1 MDRDNQRKDLK
12 KDTEDLSAGNDKG
25 SGWEQYSNNL
35 GSKINS
41 YTDGDDF
48 LDEVNVSLANQISM
62 ELEGK
67 DTSTI
72 TNDKAKTKKKLPKGV
87 KIFAIAFSSIML
99 MFALILFTPGG
110 RRLLFNIAGE
120 YIYGKLDYEN
130 TDNTKNETDSEKPTE
145 PKPQKAVEHVV
156 NILLLGVEEIGGAS
170 NTDVIIVATMN
181 TKEKTLKLT
190 SLMRDLYVQIPG
202 YNDNRINS
210 AYAKGGVDLLYD
222 TIENNFDIQLDGYVS
237 VNFNSFEKIVDML
250 GGVEVSLTS
259 TEANYLNRT
268 NYISD
273 ASQRNV
279 IAGKNLLSGNQALG
293 YCRVRKVS
301 TGTENNDFGRTQR
314 HRVVLDAIFDKM
326 KTKNILELGLFMNDI
341 LSNINIKTDITQK
354 EFNTYLEEAASLNAN
369 ELEQNRIPSDG
380 NYNSEKVTIGKYKQ
394 DVLVPKDWQATR
406 NEIHEFIYGNDTDAN
421 AGTDSDTDNSTNT
434 SSLETTQP

>member
-1 MDRDNQRKDLK
+1 MDKDNQRKDLK
-12 KDTEDLSAGNDKG
+12 KDTEELSAG
-25 SGWEQYSNNL
+25 SGWEQYSNDL

-41 YTDGDDF
+41 FTDGDDF
-48 LDEVNVSLANQISM
+48 LDEVNVSLAEQISM

-67 DTSTI
+67 ETSTN
-72 TNDKAKTKKKLPKGV
+72 TNEKPQSKKKIPKGV

-99 MFALILFTPGG
+99 MFALLVFTPGG

-120 YIYGKLDYEN
+120 YIYGKLDYEETEN
-130 TDNTKNETDSEKPTE
+130 PNNESEPGKTAAEKP
-145 PKPQKAVEHVV
+145 PKAVEHVV

-170 NTDVIIVATMN
+170 NTDVMIVATMN

-202 YNDNRINS
+202 YNDNKLNS
-210 AYAKGGVDLLYD
+210 AYAKGGVDLLYQ
-222 TIENNFDIQLDGYVS
+222 TIEKNFAIDLDGYVS

-250 GGVEVSLTS
+250 GGVDITLTS
-259 TEANYLNRT
+259 KEAYYLNTT

-273 ASQRNV
+273 PSQRHVVEGVNR
-279 IAGKNLLSGNQALG
+279 LSGNQALG

-314 HRVVLDAIFDKM
+314 HRVVLNAIFDEM
-326 KTKNILELGLFMNDI
+326 KHKDILQLGLFMNEV
-341 LSNINIKTDITQK
+341 LSNISIKTDITQK
-354 EFNTYLEEAASLNAN
+354 DFNTYLEEAASLNAN

-380 NYNSEKVTIGKYKQ
+380 NYNAEKVTIGKYKQ
-394 DVLVPKDWQATR
+394 DVLVPKDWEATR
-406 NEIHEFIYGNDTDAN
+406 NEIHAYIYGKDANAN
-421 AGTDSDTDNSTNT
+421 AGTDSDTESGTNT
-434 SSLETTQP
+434 SSTAQP